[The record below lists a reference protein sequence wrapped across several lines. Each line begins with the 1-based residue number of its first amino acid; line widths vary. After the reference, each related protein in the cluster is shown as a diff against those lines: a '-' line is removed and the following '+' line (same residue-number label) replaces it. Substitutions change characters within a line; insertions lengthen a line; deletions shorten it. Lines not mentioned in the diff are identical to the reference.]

1 MLIKFT
7 PIWLST
13 DFPDVNAGHFITLV
27 YVQLIFPTRSYY
39 RKETAASAFHIS
51 QHDNTARAHLN
62 Q

>member
-1 MLIKFT
+1 MLATIMIVVIADDSHWKITEEKTIK
-7 PIWLST
+7 
-13 DFPDVNAGHFITLV
+13 
-27 YVQLIFPTRSYY
+27 TRCYY